1 MIHHLSKVSNMCD
14 PEGRNCIEDW
24 ASERFNCSIACDGIF
39 VDIEREEND
48 ILTGEEGSTNNNEGM
63 NGKGKHK
70 GDLLNRKMFARL
82 VEEYVAFKRNRVQH
96 FRYDAEADST
106 NFGLYLGF
114 LSLLKCDHAFIRS

>member
-70 GDLLNRKMFARL
+70 GDVLNRKMFARL
-82 VEEYVAFKRNRVQH
+82 VEEYVAFKRNCVQH

-114 LSLLKCDHAFIRS
+114 LSF

>member
-1 MIHHLSKVSNMCD
+1 MCD

-48 ILTGEEGSTNNNEGM
+48 ILTGTNNDDGA

-82 VEEYVAFKRNRVQH
+82 VEEYVAFKRNHVQH

-106 NFGLYLGF
+106 NYGKNLVF
-114 LSLLKCDHAFIRS
+114 LFYQTMTMLIRS

>member
-1 MIHHLSKVSNMCD
+1 MSKLCN
-14 PEGRNCIEDW
+14 PEGRSCIEDW

-48 ILTGEEGSTNNNEGM
+48 ILTGEGGSTNNDEGM
-63 NGKGKHK
+63 NRKHK
-70 GDLLNRKMFARL
+70 GDLLNRKTFARL
-82 VEEYVAFKRNRVQH
+82 VEEYVSFKRNDVQH

-114 LSLLKCDHAFIRS
+114 LSLTKGDR